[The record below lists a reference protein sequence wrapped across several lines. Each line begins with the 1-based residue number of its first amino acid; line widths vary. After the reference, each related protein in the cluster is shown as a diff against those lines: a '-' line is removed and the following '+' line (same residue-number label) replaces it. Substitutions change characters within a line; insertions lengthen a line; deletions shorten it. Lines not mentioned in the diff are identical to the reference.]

1 MVSAVRFTEEN
12 YGLMTKTT
20 RKVFLLLLI
29 VGAIAAVR
37 LSGVDR
43 YLTFQQ
49 LQESKAGLE
58 RFVHGHYGVS
68 VLGFILSYIIVTGL
82 SLPGAAVMTLAGG
95 FLFGMTAVLFVN
107 VGATAG
113 ACLAF
118 LASRYLI
125 GEWVQKK
132 YGGKLDSFN
141 RELTKNGHLYLLGL
155 RLIPAIPF
163 FLINIFSGLTAIGLP
178 TFFWTTAVGIIPG
191 SLVYVYAGTQLASL
205 RSLGDVL
212 STNMIIA
219 FVLLG
224 LLALLPAAVKY
235 LKKEKW

>member
-1 MVSAVRFTEEN
+1 MK
-12 YGLMTKTT
+12 KTT
-20 RKVFLLLLI
+20 NKVFLLILI
-29 VGAIAAVR
+29 IGAIAAVR
-37 LSGVDR
+37 LSGMDR

-49 LQESKAGLE
+49 LQENKAGLE
-58 RFVHGHYGVS
+58 RFVHAHYGVS

-95 FLFGMTAVLFVN
+95 FLFGMAGVLFVN

-132 YGGKLDSFN
+132 YGGKLENFN
-141 RELTKNGHLYLLGL
+141 RELIKNGHLYLLGL

-163 FLINIFSGLTAIGLP
+163 FLINIFSGLTAIRLR

-191 SLVYVYAGTQLASL
+191 SLVYVYAGTQLASV

-212 STNMIIA
+212 STGMIIA

-235 LKKEKW
+235 LKRGKW